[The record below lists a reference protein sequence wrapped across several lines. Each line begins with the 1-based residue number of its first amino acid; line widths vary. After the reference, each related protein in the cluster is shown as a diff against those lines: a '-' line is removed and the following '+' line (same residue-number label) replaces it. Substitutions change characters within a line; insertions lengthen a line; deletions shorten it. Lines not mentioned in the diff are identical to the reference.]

1 MYSYFSVGNGKPMEP
16 ALCRLYRHTFVRYGS
31 TGSTRP
37 ARFVLCTSGE
47 SGKLHWIET
56 GEFDWRRGVHSGVAC
71 RKINQ
76 PASPGE
82 RFPSPGLEVGP
93 PARQSSSPPPH
104 PVESRYNSVIYAM
117 HATRT
122 RREKSYWQ

>member
-1 MYSYFSVGNGKPMEP
+1 MASPWNQHCADCIGTLSFAK
-16 ALCRLYRHTFVRYGS
+16 GS

-93 PARQSSSPPPH
+93 PARQSSSPPPPH
-104 PVESRYNSVIYAM
+104 PVVSRYNSVIYAM